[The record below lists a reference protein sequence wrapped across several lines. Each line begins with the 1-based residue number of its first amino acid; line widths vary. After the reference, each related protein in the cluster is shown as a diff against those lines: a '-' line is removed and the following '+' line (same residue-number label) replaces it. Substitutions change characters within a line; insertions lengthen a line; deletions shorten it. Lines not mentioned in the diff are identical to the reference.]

1 MVAVPGEG
9 EAISR
14 REGTTMA
21 SFELIFEAEEDVL
34 EVTFEAFDESFARTI
49 ALNDNILLYTDV
61 MFQSVWGLTFY
72 SYSQLLQVSE
82 THLDGL
88 APLEEADRLR
98 MLALLTVPPASQFL
112 NVFHP
117 GELRALVL
125 SPSLKDLMQF

>member
-1 MVAVPGEG
+1 
-9 EAISR
+9 
-14 REGTTMA
+14 MA
-21 SFELIFEAEEDVL
+21 SFELIFEADEDVL

-49 ALNDNILLYTDV
+49 ALNDSIQLYTDL

-72 SYSQLLQVSE
+72 DYSQLLQVSE

-88 APLEEADRLR
+88 TALEESDRR
-98 MLALLTVPPASQFL
+98 RLLTLLSAPPASHFL
-112 NVFHP
+112 RVSHP

>member
-1 MVAVPGEG
+1 
-9 EAISR
+9 
-14 REGTTMA
+14 MA
-21 SFELIFEAEEDVL
+21 SFELIFEADEDVL

-49 ALNDNILLYTDV
+49 SLNDNIQLYTDL

-88 APLEEADRLR
+88 TLLEEPDRNRL
-98 MLALLTVPPASQFL
+98 LALLAKPPASRFL

-117 GELRALVL
+117 GELRALVQ
-125 SPSLKDLMQF
+125 SPSLQELMRF